1 MRKFDLVVIGGG
13 VAGMVASVGAARF
26 GARVAMVDNVSLGG
40 DCLRAGCVPTKR
52 LVQSAKVASLF
63 RRAEE
68 FGILNG
74 NSEVDFRK
82 VMEGMR
88 RTRSRIAEND
98 DPERFRKMGVE
109 VVFGA
114 GRFLDSHVFEVGGV
128 RLEGAHFIIATGSRP
143 VIPPIPGLREAGAL
157 TNETALELERLP
169 SKLVILGAGPIGI
182 EFAQIFSR
190 LGSKVTVIEKD
201 GRILPRE
208 DEEAAAMLRSVLE
221 SEGIGILTG
230 REVREAGAKGG
241 LREVV
246 VAAADGSTEV
256 LEADEL
262 MIAIGRAPNVDG
274 LGLEAAGVEY
284 GRKGIRVDEHLRTS
298 TKHIY
303 ACGDVTGHM
312 MFTNVAEYHAGVALG
327 NIIFPLI
334 KRKLDY
340 RAVPWTT
347 FSDPELAR
355 VGMTEAEAREKYGR
369 QARVYRFPFERVDR
383 AVIEGEAAG
392 MVKVVC
398 RGKRIVGAHILG
410 PNGGELIHEY
420 VLAMREKLP
429 VGSVS
434 RAMHVYPTLAMGS
447 KRASDEYYAE
457 RLFKGWVPKAVSW
470 MIRLERR
477 GG

>member
-1 MRKFDLVVIGGG
+1 MKKFDLIVIGGG

-52 LVQSAKVASLF
+52 LVQSAKLAALL

-74 NSEVDFRK
+74 RAEVDFKK

-88 RTRSRIAEND
+88 RTRSKIAEND

-109 VVFGA
+109 VIFGKGQFVDA
-114 GRFLDSHVFEVGGV
+114 HTFEVNGE
-128 RLEGAHFIIATGSRP
+128 RLEGVHFIIATGSRP
-143 VIPPIPGLREAGAL
+143 VVLPIPGLREAGVL

-169 SKLVILGAGPIGI
+169 ASMIILGAGPIGI

-190 LGSKVTVIEKD
+190 LGSKVTVVEKD
-201 GRILPRE
+201 NRILPRE
-208 DEEAAAMLRSVLE
+208 DEETAGMLRSVLE
-221 SEGIGILTG
+221 SEGIRIMTG
-230 REVREAGAKGG
+230 CEVKEARTSGG
-241 LREVV
+241 LKEVV
-246 VAAADGSTEV
+246 ATIDGRQEV
-256 LEADEL
+256 LSADEL
-262 MIAIGRAPNVDG
+262 MIAIGRAPNADG

-284 GRKGIRVDEHLRTS
+284 DRKGIKVDEHLRTS
-298 TKHIY
+298 QKNIY

-312 MFTNVAEYHAGVALG
+312 MFTHVAEYHAGIALS
-327 NIIFPLI
+327 NIIFPLL

-340 RAVPWTT
+340 RVVPWTT

-355 VGMTEAEAREKYGR
+355 VGLTEDEAREKYGKNVH
-369 QARVYRFPFERVDR
+369 VYRFPFERVDR
-383 AVIEGEAAG
+383 AVIEGEVTG

-398 RGKRIVGAHILG
+398 KGKQIVGTHILG
-410 PNGGELIHEY
+410 PNAGELIPEY

-429 VGSVS
+429 VSSIS
-434 RAMHVYPTLAMGS
+434 RAIHVYPTLAMGS

-457 RLFKGWVPKAVSW
+457 RLFKGWVPKAVNW
-470 MIRLERR
+470 IIRMERR
-477 GG
+477 TG